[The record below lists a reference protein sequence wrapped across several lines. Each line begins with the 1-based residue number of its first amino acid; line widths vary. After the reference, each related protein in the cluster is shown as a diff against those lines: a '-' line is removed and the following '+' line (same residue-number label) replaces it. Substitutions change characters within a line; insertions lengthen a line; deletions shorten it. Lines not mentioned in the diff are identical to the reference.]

1 MKTLQHL
8 LSPIKIRSLTIPN
21 RLVMPPMGT
30 ALGNPDSTVNDANLA
45 YMKRR
50 AQSGVGLVITEITC
64 VHPSGLASPTS
75 LGVWDDKFIPGLT
88 KMADTIHAQ
97 GAKAALQLHHT
108 GRENYTFLKQKKAI
122 GPSAIPSFVFGF
134 LGAPRE
140 MTLDEIHEIIAS
152 FGAGAKRAKAAGFD
166 MIELHGAHGYLLMQF
181 LSAHSNQRKD
191 QYGGDFKGRARFMI
205 ECLQSARREVG
216 PDFPIS
222 IRISGEEC
230 VRDGYTISDMQ
241 TIIPDL
247 VAAGADIINVS
258 FSTHGSADVNI
269 DTPNASAP
277 VEYGPGFKSFLA
289 RKVKEV
295 TAVPVISVGRYTDPF
310 FMDEVIAAGDADM
323 IAVARQH
330 LADPDFLKNAVAGHP
345 EETLECLAC
354 NQGCIERLALE
365 MQPIRCAIN
374 PQTGQELLRPEGP
387 AKNKQNVWVVG
398 GGPAGLTAAL
408 EAARLGHRV
417 TLYERDS
424 RTGGNVRYAAMA
436 PHKDVYDRFIRTLT
450 LKCEKQGVNIKLGT
464 DVTEAMIEKGKPD
477 AVILAI
483 GADKTACPAEGVNA
497 SVVCD
502 AWEVLD
508 GSFKPQEPVV
518 VIGGGLV
525 GLETADYMREKGIKN
540 ITVVEM
546 LAKPPVLPQAA
557 HGQMLYR
564 RLAAAGIKLM
574 FGTTVKKIE
583 EKAVV
588 VEVKGEEKRLEPVA
602 QVIIAIGVTPR
613 SAFKDMLAKKGIRH
627 FVVGDAVAPR
637 RIIEATTSGAKAAW
651 DL

>member
-30 ALGNPDSTVNDANLA
+30 SLGNPDSTVSDANLA

-64 VHPSGLASPTS
+64 IHPSGLASPKS

-88 KMADTIHAQ
+88 KLADTIHAA

-108 GRENYTFLKQKKAI
+108 GRENYAFLKEKKAI

-140 MTLDEIHEIIAS
+140 MTLDEVHEIIAS

-181 LSAHSNQRKD
+181 LSVHSNQRKD

-205 ECLQSARREVG
+205 ECLQSARSQVG

-230 VRDGYTISDMQ
+230 VKGGYTISDMQ

-247 VAAGADIINVS
+247 VAAGADIIDVS
-258 FSTHGSADVNI
+258 FGTHGSADVNI

-289 RKVKEV
+289 RKVKDV
-295 TAVPVISVGRYTDPF
+295 TSVPVISVGRYVDPF

-330 LADPDFLKNAVAGHP
+330 LADPDFLKNAQAGHP
-345 EETLECLAC
+345 EDTLECLAC

-374 PQTGQELLRPEGP
+374 PQTGQELLRPERP
-387 AKNKQNVWVVG
+387 AKVKQNVWVVG

-408 EAARLGHRV
+408 EAARLGHLV
-417 TLYERDS
+417 TLFERES
-424 RTGGNVRYAAMA
+424 RAGGNARYAAMA
-436 PHKDVYDRFIRTLT
+436 PHKDVYDRFVRTLAG
-450 LKCEKQGVNIKLGT
+450 KCQKHGVDIKLGV
-464 DVTEAMIEKGKPD
+464 DVTEAMIENGKPD
-477 AVILAI
+477 AVVLAV
-483 GADKTACPAEGVNA
+483 GADKTSCPAEGMTA

-502 AWEVLD
+502 AWQILD
-508 GSFKPQEPVV
+508 GSVKPKGPVI

-525 GLETADYMREKGIKN
+525 GLETADFMREKGIKD

-546 LAKPPVLPQAA
+546 LTRPPVLPQAA

-564 RLAAAGIKLM
+564 RLAADGIKLM
-574 FGTTVKKIE
+574 FGTSVKRIE

-588 VEVKGEEKRLEPVA
+588 VETKGEEKRLEPIC
-602 QVIIAIGVTPR
+602 QVVVAIGVTPR
-613 SAFKDMLAKKGIRH
+613 TELKEMLEKKGIRH
-627 FVVGDAVAPR
+627 FVVGDAIAPR

-651 DL
+651 DI